1 MGWNQEL
8 LVGLAADW
16 DSFSLTTSN
25 FTAAEEAAGA
35 VRIIEWTG
43 NLGASFAWHAGSRHH
58 LHSELEIAG
67 AWSPAEDLGNTSYGL
82 KADERLDWR
91 LAPAWKL
98 GLDVGLGW
106 EAWPDDL
113 AAMTKQLDRWEA
125 SFNPKGT
132 WYPATDLAVDAG
144 YRLTVR
150 QYLDAVY
157 APDTLSKQYL
167 VHEADVGLRWTPGSV
182 VRLSLD
188 YALVYNDSR
197 RYTVTVFGPGALV
210 VSDYYDYLEH
220 AFDLKADL
228 RWSPDLRTIMRA
240 GASRQAFANYPA
252 RDATKTFTGDMRM
265 DWHVN
270 ADAEAAWR
278 CWPKKANG
286 FADLWVVAS
295 ASWDTNVSNNAWEDS
310 IQTNYTKVEAYA
322 GVRAEL
328 P

>member
-1 MGWNQEL
+1 
-8 LVGLAADW
+8 
-16 DSFSLTTSN
+16 
-25 FTAAEEAAGA
+25 
-35 VRIIEWTG
+35 
-43 NLGASFAWHAGSRHH
+43 
-58 LHSELEIAG
+58 
-67 AWSPAEDLGNTSYGL
+67 
-82 KADERLDWR
+82 
-91 LAPAWKL
+91 
-98 GLDVGLGW
+98 
-106 EAWPDDL
+106 
-113 AAMTKQLDRWEA
+113 
-125 SFNPKGT
+125 
-132 WYPATDLAVDAG
+132 
-144 YRLTVR
+144 
-150 QYLDAVY
+150 
-157 APDTLSKQYL
+157 
-167 VHEADVGLRWTPGSV
+167 
-182 VRLSLD
+182 
-188 YALVYNDSR
+188 
-197 RYTVTVFGPGALV
+197 